1 MGRGDFFPKNAFYWG
16 TNFEGKIYGEI
27 VLHGGTNDQGEGVSK
42 NTFSSNLNTV
52 NLKFFHSHGGI
63 FT

>member
-1 MGRGDFFPKNAFYWG
+1 MLFIGGQILR
-16 TNFEGKIYGEI
+16 GKIDRAI